1 MTLSSQ
7 LLDHRLSFR
16 GVYDDDFTGS
26 GSTGTSGGWEIHQP
40 SSASV
45 RPSSVMRSSGSWE
58 PAALAGQ

>member
-16 GVYDDDFTGS
+16 GDYDDDFYWER
-26 GSTGTSGGWEIHQP
+26 STGTSGGWGIHQP

-58 PAALAGQ
+58 PVALAGQ